1 MVGLPCLPM
10 RLSRQIT
17 LLGITIKS
25 EYIYKESNMKLFI
38 LVITMLV
45 STFAI
50 ADTYVNGYYKSN
62 GTYVQPHYRSDPD
75 SSVSNNWSTKGN
87 VNPYTGKAG
96 TGVEKYQPN
105 SRIQNDQPNSG
116 IETYSPRR

>member
-1 MVGLPCLPM
+1 
-10 RLSRQIT
+10 
-17 LLGITIKS
+17 
-25 EYIYKESNMKLFI
+25 MKLFI

-87 VNPYTGKAG
+87 VNPYTGKTG
-96 TGVEKYQPN
+96 TVVEKYQPN
-105 SRIQNDQPNSG
+105 SRIQIYQPNSG
-116 IETYSPRR
+116 IETYYPRR

>member
-1 MVGLPCLPM
+1 
-10 RLSRQIT
+10 
-17 LLGITIKS
+17 
-25 EYIYKESNMKLFI
+25 MKLLI
-38 LVITMLV
+38 IVIAMLV
-45 STFAI
+45 STIAI

-96 TGVEKYQPN
+96 TKNAYPSVSQP
-105 SRIQNDQPNSG
+105 IQNLYDTDSLYKKYPG
-116 IETYSPRR
+116 IKPR

>member
-1 MVGLPCLPM
+1 
-10 RLSRQIT
+10 
-17 LLGITIKS
+17 
-25 EYIYKESNMKLFI
+25 MKLLI
-38 LVITMLV
+38 LVIAMLV
-45 STFAI
+45 STIAI

-96 TGVEKYQPN
+96 TVIEQY
-105 SRIQNDQPNSG
+105 QPNSG
-116 IETYSPRR
+116 IEIYQPNSWIETYTPPR

>member
-1 MVGLPCLPM
+1 
-10 RLSRQIT
+10 
-17 LLGITIKS
+17 
-25 EYIYKESNMKLFI
+25 MKLFI
-38 LVITMLV
+38 LVITMFV

-96 TGVEKYQPN
+96 TVVEKYQPN
-105 SRIQNDQPNSG
+105 SRIQIYQPNSG